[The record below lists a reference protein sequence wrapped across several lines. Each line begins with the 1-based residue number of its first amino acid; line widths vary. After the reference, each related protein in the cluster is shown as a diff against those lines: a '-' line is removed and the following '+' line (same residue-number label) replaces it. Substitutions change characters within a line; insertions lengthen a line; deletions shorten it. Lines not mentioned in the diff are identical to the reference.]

1 MSADNRDAA
10 RSFEKKPILK
20 QVMLQGVD
28 EGICCLPVHDG
39 IAVPSD
45 HLDWAQK
52 AFGGR

>member
-1 MSADNRDAA
+1 MSADNRDAT
-10 RSFEKKPILK
+10 RSFEKNPILK
-20 QVMLQGVD
+20 KVMLQGVD